1 MKYYL
6 TIILIT
12 LFISCNKDTNQS
24 VKIVETIK
32 SEKKINNSTLPAK
45 KNKAPYELKLD
56 LEKVNDSSYY
66 LTAKMMLLKGAH
78 YVSPYSKKSFKGKF
92 NLTINPNNKIKVDDF
107 LLSVP
112 DSETQ
117 SIING
122 SLDWVKVN
130 TIYKQQFFVNPK
142 DNFTATGFVQFVIEP
157 RCTFEKIPFSIIQ
170 KDGHIRI
177 QTDGC

>member
-1 MKYYL
+1 
-6 TIILIT
+6 
-12 LFISCNKDTNQS
+12 
-24 VKIVETIK
+24 
-32 SEKKINNSTLPAK
+32 
-45 KNKAPYELKLD
+45 
-56 LEKVNDSSYY
+56 
-66 LTAKMMLLKGAH
+66 MLLKSAH
-78 YVSPYSKKSFKGKF
+78 YVSPYSKKKFKGKF

-142 DNFTATGFVQFVIEP
+142 DDFTATGFIQFVIEP
-157 RCTFEKIPFSIIQ
+157 RCTFEKTPFSIVQ
-170 KDGHIRI
+170 KNGSIHVK
-177 QTDGC
+177 TNGC